1 MGNSR
6 HYSCYSGMEVGNV
19 KMLYCASVVVAMVAE
34 GFSAVPYPFKST
46 YEVFSSSDK
55 GDMDV
60 KNITILHCS
69 E

>member
-46 YEVFSSSDK
+46 YRMKYFQAQIKENVT
-55 GDMDV
+55 M
-60 KNITILHCS
+60 L
-69 E
+69 